1 MKTFPGEISQPTHI
15 DADAVV
21 HPLLLEGTSRGD
33 NSVPLAQPYFLTKLI
48 FLYSFIAPISGSQ
61 MAHPYKQ
68 YHHKSEPEPE
78 PEPDIAKESIFKI
91 GYFIN
96 TRLNLSC
103 QISHLCCEMTLN

>member
-1 MKTFPGEISQPTHI
+1 
-15 DADAVV
+15 
-21 HPLLLEGTSRGD
+21 
-33 NSVPLAQPYFLTKLI
+33 
-48 FLYSFIAPISGSQ
+48 

-78 PEPDIAKESIFKI
+78 PDIAEESIFKI